1 MGIRGWLLFYSA
13 KKIDDFFRA
22 DRCHMVGI
30 HPYIVPPDT
39 IFEIF
44 CIIISV
50 IMLVSMEGDG
60 AFSTTVPF
68 QDRIVK

>member
-1 MGIRGWLLFYSA
+1 
-13 KKIDDFFRA
+13 
-22 DRCHMVGI
+22 MVGI